1 MRVQRN
7 IFVVSALSFLL
18 VFLPVV
24 CCCLTSVAQAHGGQ
38 ASVVA
43 KDRPC
48 CDGQAKTKA
57 DSQLQ
62 HDSSKCECQNHIF
75 AKAANIVPGG
85 LEALF
90 SQDQLIQL
98 PGSISALVL
107 SIDNPGE
114 EFAFGAVHSPP
125 RLSSN
130 PLYIEFRT
138 FRL

>member
-7 IFVVSALSFLL
+7 IFVISAFSFLL

-24 CCCLTSVAQAHGGQ
+24 CCCLTSTAQ
-38 ASVVA
+38 ASVAVA
-43 KDRPC
+43 KGRPC
-48 CDGQAKTKA
+48 CDGQAKMQA

-85 LEALF
+85 LETLF
-90 SQDQLIQL
+90 SQGQLIQL
-98 PGSISALVL
+98 QSSISALVL
-107 SIDNPGE
+107 SIDNPDGE
-114 EFAFGAVHSPP
+114 LAFGVVHSPP
-125 RLSSN
+125 LLSSN
-130 PLYIEFRT
+130 PLYIQFRT